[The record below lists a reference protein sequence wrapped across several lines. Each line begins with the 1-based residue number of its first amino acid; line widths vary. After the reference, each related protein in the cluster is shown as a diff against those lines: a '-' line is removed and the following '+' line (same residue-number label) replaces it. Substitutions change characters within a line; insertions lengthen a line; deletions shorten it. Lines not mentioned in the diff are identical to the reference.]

1 MAAKAL
7 RRFCKNARRSTDIK
21 GLSSRW
27 SAANPVLTA
36 GVAAPDRLLQ
46 FLTALRK
53 QRLTEL
59 VVEQGGASGTAW
71 SMFR

>member
-1 MAAKAL
+1 
-7 RRFCKNARRSTDIK
+7 
-21 GLSSRW
+21 
-27 SAANPVLTA
+27 VLTA